1 MSDGL
6 AHSDGMSGWFH
17 AWRERRRASPR
28 PWILLELFIVFALLR
43 VYDWVK
49 SLEHEREPA
58 ALHNARDLLDV
69 ERWLHIDFER
79 TWNNWLYGHGTI
91 TRLLVYWY
99 QYMHIT
105 GALTV
110 LISCYIW
117 RPALYRSARNALVI
131 TNVVGML
138 TFVVLPVMPPRL
150 LPHANFIDL
159 VAKLGFGTTH
169 GGPIPAAQF
178 AAMPSLHLAWATW
191 VAIVG
196 YRMLAGR
203 PFRGVIVVYPV
214 IMTIA
219 VVSTANHYTL
229 DVVAGVVIGLLAC
242 WATGVYRH
250 MVLPEPVS
258 EPERAVV
265 GVHEP

>member
-6 AHSDGMSGWFH
+6 AHYGGMSTSYQR
-17 AWRERRRASPR
+17 WRERRQASPR
-28 PWILLELFIVFALLR
+28 PWIVFEILVVIVLLR

-69 ERWLHIDFER
+69 ERWLHIDVES
-79 TWNNWLYGHGTI
+79 TWNHWLDGHGII
-91 TRLLVYWY
+91 TNLLVYWY

-105 GALTV
+105 GAMTALV
-110 LISCYIW
+110 CCYIW
-117 RPALYRSARNALVI
+117 RPAIYRNARNALVI
-131 TNVVGML
+131 TNVIGML

-150 LPHANFIDL
+150 LPNAGFIDL
-159 VAKLGFGTTH
+159 VAKEGFGTTH

-191 VAIVG
+191 VAILA

-203 PFRGVIVVYPV
+203 RFRDVVFLYPV
-214 IMTIA
+214 IMTVA

-229 DVVAGVVIGLLAC
+229 DVVAGVALALVAC
-242 WATGVYRH
+242 WVTGVFTH
-250 MVLPEPVS
+250 ATTLPEVVEAAPD
-258 EPERAVV
+258 PV
-265 GVHEP
+265 GVLEP